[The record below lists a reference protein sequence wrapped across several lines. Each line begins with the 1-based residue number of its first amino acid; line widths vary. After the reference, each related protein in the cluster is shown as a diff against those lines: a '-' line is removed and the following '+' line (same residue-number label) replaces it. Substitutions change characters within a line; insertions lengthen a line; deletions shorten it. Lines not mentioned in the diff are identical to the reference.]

1 MYTCT
6 KCKENT
12 LAPDEFS
19 CYQCY
24 TCINCGGCDCEQ
36 YPDQDFPEAQ
46 EMVENE
52 QGFMDYDYG
61 QQFGNR

>member
-6 KCKENT
+6 KCKANNI
-12 LAPDEFS
+12 APDEFS
-19 CYQCY
+19 CYQCH
-24 TCINCGGCDCEQ
+24 TCISCGGCDCE
-36 YPDQDFPEAQ
+36 PEVEPMQ
-46 EMVENE
+46 ENE